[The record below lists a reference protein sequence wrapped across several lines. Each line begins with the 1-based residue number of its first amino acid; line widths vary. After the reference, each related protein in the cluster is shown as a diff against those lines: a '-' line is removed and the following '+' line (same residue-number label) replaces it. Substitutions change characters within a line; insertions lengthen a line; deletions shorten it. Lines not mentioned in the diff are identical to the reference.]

1 MLMVSLTFHGGVNEI
16 GGNKILL
23 QDGDTRVWLDF
34 GQSFTLGQ
42 DYYTGW
48 LRPRG
53 INGLGD
59 YFEFDL
65 LPQLPGLYAEKMLEN
80 TDLRYGE
87 LEFDGVFIS
96 HAHADHVTHICFL
109 DPEIPVY
116 TGEGTKLFM
125 EAMEKTSTFA
135 NYGEHDY
142 RSFRTGDRITIGP
155 LELEPIHVDHSIPA
169 AYGYIIHTS
178 EGTLVY
184 TGDLRAHGPKHEMTQ
199 EFWEAAEYV
208 EPVAMISEGTRMELR
223 GRRRNLSE
231 AHVLNG
237 VVKVCKD
244 ADVQGKA
251 VFYTH
256 GPRDMDRLHTF
267 SIAAEDCG
275 RQMVVSTKTAHLLH
289 RLVEDEH
296 LDLPDPL
303 RDDIVAVY
311 FRRKRSGDYA
321 EKDYYI
327 WEREFLDAMV
337 TSEDLRR
344 RPGDYIVSLGF
355 NAFTELIDIHP
366 QPGSPF
372 IYSMSEPFGE
382 ENLEEKV
389 MHNWLDHFGLVY
401 HQLHASGHMSRKELG
416 EAIGLVNPSKL
427 FPVHT
432 ENPQLFSDFHESVIS
447 PVLGETYII

>member
-1 MLMVSLTFHGGVNEI
+1 MVSLTFYGGVSEI

-23 QDGDTRVWLDF
+23 QDGDTNVWLDF
-34 GQSFTLGQ
+34 GQSFTMGQ

-48 LRPRG
+48 LQPRG

-65 LPQLPGLYAEKMLEN
+65 LPRLPGLYAKEMLDG
-80 TDLRYGE
+80 TDLGYE
-87 LEFDGVFIS
+87 EPEFNGVFIS
-96 HAHADHVTHICFL
+96 HAHTDHVAHICFF

-125 EAMEKTSTFA
+125 EAMEKTSTYA
-135 NYGEHDY
+135 NYGDHDY
-142 RSFRTGDRITIGP
+142 NGFRTGDRINVGS

-178 EGTLVY
+178 EGSIVY

-199 EFWEAAEYV
+199 EFLEVAEYV

-223 GRRRNLSE
+223 SRRRNLSE
-231 AHVLNG
+231 AQVLNG
-237 VVKVCKD
+237 VMRVCKD
-244 ADVQGKA
+244 ADAKGKA

-256 GPRDMDRLHTF
+256 GPRDMDRLNTF
-267 SIAAEDCG
+267 STVAESCG
-275 RQMVVSTKTAHLLH
+275 RRMVVSTKTAHLLH
-289 RLVEDEH
+289 RLVRDEH

-303 RDDIVAVY
+303 RDDITAVY
-311 FRRKRSGDYA
+311 FRRKKSGNYD
-321 EKDYYI
+321 ERDYYI
-327 WEREFLDAMV
+327 WEREFLDVMV
-337 TSEDLRR
+337 NSEDLGKK
-344 RPGDYIVSLGF
+344 PGEYIVSLDF
-355 NAFTELIDIHP
+355 NAFTELIDIQP

-382 ENLEEKV
+382 ENPEEQV

-401 HQLHASGHMSRKELG
+401 HQLHASGHMSRRELG
-416 EAIGLVNPSKL
+416 EAINLVRPRKL

-432 ENPQLFSDFHESVIS
+432 ENPQLFSDFHGNVIS
-447 PVLGETYII
+447 PARGQTYEI

>member
-1 MLMVSLTFHGGVNEI
+1 MVSLTFYGGVNEI

-34 GQSFTLGQ
+34 GKSFTMGQ

-48 LRPRG
+48 LQPRG

-65 LPQLPGLYAEKMLEN
+65 LPRLPGLYAEKMLEN
-80 TDLRYGE
+80 TDLRYE
-87 LEFDGVFIS
+87 EPEFDGVFIS

-125 EAMEKTSTFA
+125 EAMEKTSTYA

-178 EGTLVY
+178 GGSLVY

-199 EFWEAAEYV
+199 EFLEAAEYV

-231 AHVLNG
+231 AQVLNG
-237 VVKVCKD
+237 VVKVCKTPTD
-244 ADVQGKA
+244 PG
-251 VFYTH
+251 TWT
-256 GPRDMDRLHTF
+256 GCTPSLSRPRTAGGRWWSRPRPLICSTGWLRTNAWI
-267 SIAAEDCG
+267 SRILSETISRPSTSGGREAETTKRRTTTSG
-275 RQMVVSTKTAHLLH
+275 RESSST
-289 RLVEDEH
+289 R
-296 LDLPDPL
+296 
-303 RDDIVAVY
+303 
-311 FRRKRSGDYA
+311 
-321 EKDYYI
+321 
-327 WEREFLDAMV
+327 W
-337 TSEDLRR
+337 
-344 RPGDYIVSLGF
+344 
-355 NAFTELIDIHP
+355 
-366 QPGSPF
+366 
-372 IYSMSEPFGE
+372 
-382 ENLEEKV
+382 
-389 MHNWLDHFGLVY
+389 
-401 HQLHASGHMSRKELG
+401 
-416 EAIGLVNPSKL
+416 
-427 FPVHT
+427 
-432 ENPQLFSDFHESVIS
+432 
-447 PVLGETYII
+447 